1 MTRNLTP
8 ILLGAK
14 APRVLTVPMCMAALA
29 DSRGLPDKKTV
40 TRWIQAQRTAGVLR
54 PMTRGLYLNNLAR
67 PQPQAAEAAAYIRT
81 GAVVSV
87 QTVLGDAG
95 VSNNYSDIITSVLP
109 IRGRATSSSR
119 TVRAPGL
126 EFRFHAMPER
136 LLDERAGSL
145 EDRFDLDVSYAR
157 ATPEKALM
165 DWIYLGA
172 SVRTKISS
180 PALDMD
186 FSKLN
191 VPRLKRLAKSMN
203 LQALLKEYLARKSR
217 YDHDPE
223 VQANAAA

>member
-54 PMTRGLYLNNLAR
+54 LVTRGLYLNNLAR

-172 SVRTKISS
+172 SVRT
-180 PALDMD
+180 
-186 FSKLN
+186 
-191 VPRLKRLAKSMN
+191 
-203 LQALLKEYLARKSR
+203 
-217 YDHDPE
+217 
-223 VQANAAA
+223 

>member
-1 MTRNLTP
+1 
-8 ILLGAK
+8 
-14 APRVLTVPMCMAALA
+14 MAALA

-54 PMTRGLYLNNLAR
+54 PVTRGLYLNNLAR
-67 PQPQAAEAAAYIRT
+67 PQPQAAEAAAYIRS
-81 GAVVSV
+81 GAVVSL

-109 IRGRATSSSR
+109 IRGRVASSSR
-119 TVRAPGL
+119 TVRAPSL

-145 EDRFDLDVSYAR
+145 EDRFDLDVAYAR
-157 ATPEKALM
+157 ASPEKALM

-203 LQALLKEYLARKSR
+203 LQALLKKYLDRKFR

>member
-8 ILLGAK
+8 ILLGAN

-67 PQPQAAEAAAYIRT
+67 PRPQAAEAAAYIRT
-81 GAVVSV
+81 GAVVSL

-95 VSNNYSDIITSVLP
+95 VSNNYSDIVTSVLP
-109 IRGRATSSSR
+109 IRGRATSFSR

-145 EDRFDLDVSYAR
+145 KTSFLTSMCPMPGLLPRKHSWIGSIWGPQFEQNLFSCPRYGFLEAQCSSA
-157 ATPEKALM
+157 EALSEV
-165 DWIYLGA
+165 DELTGIAEGIPRKEVP
-172 SVRTKISS
+172 VR
-180 PALDMD
+180 P
-186 FSKLN
+186 
-191 VPRLKRLAKSMN
+191 
-203 LQALLKEYLARKSR
+203 
-217 YDHDPE
+217 
-223 VQANAAA
+223 

>member
-14 APRVLTVPMCMAALA
+14 APRVLTVPMCMAVLA

-40 TRWIQAQRTAGVLR
+40 TRWIHAQRNSGTLR
-54 PMTRGLYLNNLAR
+54 PVTRGLYLNNLAR

-81 GAVVSV
+81 GAVVSL

-109 IRGRATSSSR
+109 IRGRSTSSSR
-119 TVRAPGL
+119 TAHAPGL
-126 EFRFHAMPER
+126 EFRFHVMPER

-180 PALDMD
+180 PPLDMD
-186 FSKLN
+186 FSKLK

-203 LQALLKEYLARKSR
+203 LQILLKEYLARKFR

>member
-40 TRWIQAQRTAGVLR
+40 TRWIHAQRIAGTLR
-54 PMTRGLYLNNLAR
+54 PVTRGLYLNNLAR
-67 PQPQAAEAAAYIRT
+67 PQPQAAEAAAYVRT
-81 GAVVSV
+81 GAVVSL

-109 IRGRATSSSR
+109 IRGRSTSSSR
-119 TVRAPGL
+119 TAYAQGL
-126 EFRFHAMPER
+126 EFRFHVMPER

-180 PALDMD
+180 PPLDMD
-186 FSKLN
+186 FSKLK

-203 LQALLKEYLARKSR
+203 LQALLEEYLARKAR